1 MGLYLR
7 ALKTMETAAEK
18 ESNLNNIEKNLK
30 SLGTK
35 MKKASTTPKMAAIN
49 RLLVFSVLL
58 LYFSSSIL
66 CQPLKDED
74 EIIHNVRLERERDI
88 RRRSVAHQIRI
99 TIVYLDVSKIANMD
113 IIKQLLRESI
123 LYFEDTLRV
132 KHPVKNILLQRRCA
146 NGSYFLKDEQ
156 GNSQGKVRFC
166 KVACEKPSC
175 GPAHVPDKDL
185 DVCRLCDESGYNCRE
200 DGKTNGTGYNN
211 TDFVMYITASN
222 DKCEKPKTVAYAAV
236 CQQEISVDR
245 PVAGFLN
252 ICPNKMKNMTK
263 QNHHHELLATLKHEI
278 FHALGFSP
286 SLYAFYRNSTGA
298 PLTERDQNGMPQY
311 SKVSKSYIP
320 SEKVLNLS
328 VCSCLGYLTPSN
340 GSLQQVLK

>member
-1 MGLYLR
+1 
-7 ALKTMETAAEK
+7 METAAEK

-74 EIIHNVRLERERDI
+74 EIIHNVRLEREHDI